1 MIMTERVRASIER
14 LYEAFGDVPRPASI
28 DFCDHCRTA
37 DELEPLLRKDLR
49 ELTGDDMYRYA
60 HSAMLTVGSE
70 EDFVYYC
77 PRLLDLVTQEAAE
90 AESFDML
97 DLEIVLDK
105 LSLANWKKWPENKRS
120 AVLEWADAVFAA
132 MGEVVFVLGV
142 DSWICGMA
150 KFLDDIAARLSPLL
164 EKTSEADQNLV
175 GFFEENSERLLK
187 HGKLSSAFWEE
198 SNPNFAPVAAWLRSE
213 SVTKRLDVIHGT
225 EPV

>member
-1 MIMTERVRASIER
+1 MTERVRASIER

-37 DELEPLLRKDLR
+37 DEFDRLLRKDLR
-49 ELTGDDMYRYA
+49 ELTGDNMYRYA
-60 HSAMLTVGSE
+60 QSAMLTVGSE
-70 EDFVYYC
+70 KDFVYHG

-90 AESFDML
+90 AESFDMP

-105 LSLANWKKWPENKRS
+105 LSLVKWETWPENKRA

-150 KFLDDIAARLSPLL
+150 KFLDDVSSRLSPLL
-164 EKTSEADQNLV
+164 AKTSEADQNLV
-175 GFFEENSERLLK
+175 GFFEENRERLLK

-198 SNPNFAPVAAWLRSE
+198 SNSNFAPVAAWLQSDAVAR
-213 SVTKRLDVIHGT
+213 RLDVIHGT
-225 EPV
+225 GPA